1 MSGISHYDFSL
12 NKNRYMSN
20 WLMLIPGGSAGWDN
34 VAIIGKNGAFS
45 VSSNNPI
52 SGGGGKFAY
61 YFEFMALGGC

>member
-1 MSGISHYDFSL
+1 
-12 NKNRYMSN
+12 MSN